1 MGSGAKM
8 TEMNNGPETLKGED
22 WAGEMGAKWLANLA
36 CFEGM
41 IAPIGEALLKQ
52 ADFKPGER
60 VLDIGCGG
68 GGTTIAIAKA
78 VASSGEVVGIDIS
91 PDLTTAS
98 QRRATDAGVTNIGF
112 ICADGATVQLDDAPF
127 DRLFSRFGSMFF
139 PEPHKAFANLHGLL
153 RPGARID
160 LAVWGPPRDNL
171 WMMEMMGV
179 VRRYVDIPPAVPR
192 APGPFAFE
200 DLDYLNEILVSG
212 GFSEASV
219 VAYNGLQPIGGVN
232 AAPHDAV
239 SFVLSS
245 MAVGRALE
253 EQGADV
259 RAAAETDLVELF
271 QRHYVAGQ
279 GVMMQGKAWLV
290 SATA

>member
-1 MGSGAKM
+1 M
-8 TEMNNGPETLKGED
+8 TGKIESSPEALKGED

-36 CFEGM
+36 RFEGM

-68 GGTTIAIAKA
+68 GGTTIAIAQA
-78 VASSGEVVGIDIS
+78 VAPSGEALGIDIS
-91 PDLTTAS
+91 PDLTNAS
-98 QRRATDAGVTNIGF
+98 TQRARDAGVSNIRF
-112 ICADGATVQLDDAPF
+112 ICADASTVQLADAAF

-139 PEPHKAFANLHGLL
+139 AEPHNAFANLHSLL

-179 VRRYVDIPPAVPR
+179 VRCYVDIPPAIPR
-192 APGPFAFE
+192 TPGPFAFE
-200 DLDYLNEILVSG
+200 DLGYLNEILTSG
-212 GFSEASV
+212 GFSRANIVPYE
-219 VAYNGLQPIGGVN
+219 GLQPIGGVN
-232 AAPHDAV
+232 VVPQDAV

-245 MAVGRALE
+245 MAVGRALD
-253 EQGADV
+253 EQGDEI
-259 RAAAETDLVELF
+259 RAAAEVDLVDLF
-271 QRHYVAGQ
+271 QKHYVAGH

>member
-1 MGSGAKM
+1 M
-8 TEMNNGPETLKGED
+8 TEMESSPEALKGED

-36 CFEGM
+36 QFEGM

-60 VLDIGCGG
+60 VIDIGCGG
-68 GGTTIAIAKA
+68 GGTSIAIAQA
-78 VASSGEVVGIDIS
+78 VAPSGEVLGIDIS
-91 PDLTTAS
+91 PDLTNAS
-98 QRRATDAGVTNIGF
+98 TRRASDAGVGNVHF
-112 ICADGATVQLDDAPF
+112 ICADAASVQLPGAPF

-139 PEPHKAFANLHGLL
+139 AEPHKAFANLHSLL

-160 LAVWGPPRDNL
+160 LAVWGPPRENL

-179 VRRYVDIPPAVPR
+179 VRRYIDIPPAVPR
-192 APGPFAFE
+192 TPGPFAFE
-200 DLDYLNEILVSG
+200 DLNYLNEILASG
-212 GFSEASV
+212 GFSGANVTPYE
-219 VAYNGLQPIGGVN
+219 GLQPIGGANVE
-232 AAPHDAV
+232 PQDAV

-245 MAVGRALE
+245 MAVGRALN
-253 EQGADV
+253 EQGDEI
-259 RAAAETDLVELF
+259 RAAAEEELVELF
-271 QRHYVAGQ
+271 RERHVVGQ

>member
-1 MGSGAKM
+1 M
-8 TEMNNGPETLKGED
+8 TEQIESSPEALKGED
-22 WAGEMGAKWLANLA
+22 WAGEMGMKWLANLA
-36 CFEGM
+36 RFEDM

-52 ADFKPGER
+52 ADYKPGER

-78 VASSGEVVGIDIS
+78 VAPSGEVLGIDIS

-98 QRRATDAGVTNIGF
+98 TQRASDAGVNNIRF
-112 ICADGATVQLDDAPF
+112 ICADGATVQLADAPF

-139 PEPHKAFANLHGLL
+139 AEPHKAFANLHSLL

-160 LAVWGPPRDNL
+160 LAVWGPPRENL

-179 VRRYVDIPPAVPR
+179 VRRYVDIPPAIPR
-192 APGPFAFE
+192 TPGPFAFE
-200 DLDYLNEILVSG
+200 DLDYLNEILASG
-212 GFSEASV
+212 GFAGANV
-219 VAYNGLQPIGGVN
+219 VTYDGLQPIGGVN
-232 AAPHDAV
+232 VVPQDAV
-239 SFVLSS
+239 TFVLSS
-245 MAVGRALE
+245 MAVGRALDEKGE
-253 EQGADV
+253 EV
-259 RAAAETDLVELF
+259 RAATEKDLVDLF
-271 QRHYVAGQ
+271 QKHYVPGQ

>member
-1 MGSGAKM
+1 MSGQYDS
-8 TEMNNGPETLKGED
+8 NPEASKGED
-22 WAGEMGAKWLANLA
+22 WAGEMGAKWLANLER
-36 CFEGM
+36 FEGM

-52 ADFKPGER
+52 ASFKPGER

-78 VASSGEVVGIDIS
+78 IAPSGEVIGIDIS

-98 QRRATDAGVTNIGF
+98 TQRAIDAGLSNIRF
-112 ICADGATVQLDDAPF
+112 ICADASTVQLDNKPF

-139 PEPHKAFANLHGLL
+139 PEPHKAFANLHSLL

-179 VRRYVDIPPAVPR
+179 VRRHIDVPPAIPR
-192 APGPFAFE
+192 SPGPFAFE
-200 DLDYLNEILVSG
+200 DVDYLNEVLERG
-212 GFSEASV
+212 GFSKATVSTYQ
-219 VAYNGLQPIGGVN
+219 ALQPIGGVG
-232 AAPHDAV
+232 ATPQEAV

-245 MAVGRALE
+245 MAVGRALD
-253 EQGADV
+253 EQDTDV
-259 RAAAETDLVELF
+259 RIAAQADLVKLF
-271 QRHYVAGQ
+271 EQHYVPDQ
-279 GVMMQGKAWLV
+279 GIMMQGKVWLV

>member
-1 MGSGAKM
+1 M
-8 TEMNNGPETLKGED
+8 TEMESSPEALKGED

-36 CFEGM
+36 QFEGM

-60 VLDIGCGG
+60 VIDIGCGG
-68 GGTTIAIAKA
+68 GGTSIAIAQA
-78 VASSGEVVGIDIS
+78 VAPSGEVLGIDIS
-91 PDLTTAS
+91 PDLTNAS
-98 QRRATDAGVTNIGF
+98 TRRASDAGVGNVHF
-112 ICADGATVQLDDAPF
+112 ICADAATVQLPGAPF

-139 PEPHKAFANLHGLL
+139 AEPHKAFANLHSLL

-160 LAVWGPPRDNL
+160 LAVWGPPRENL

-179 VRRYVDIPPAVPR
+179 VRRYIDIPPAVPR
-192 APGPFAFE
+192 TPGPFAFE
-200 DLDYLNEILVSG
+200 DLNYLNEILASG
-212 GFSEASV
+212 GFSGANVTPYE
-219 VAYNGLQPIGGVN
+219 GLQPIGGANVE
-232 AAPHDAV
+232 PQDAV

-245 MAVGRALE
+245 MAVGRALD
-253 EQGADV
+253 EQGDEI
-259 RAAAETDLVELF
+259 RAAAEEELVELF
-271 QRHYVAGQ
+271 RERHVVGQ

>member
-1 MGSGAKM
+1 M
-8 TEMNNGPETLKGED
+8 TEAAGNKANTIKGED
-22 WAGEMGAKWLANLA
+22 WAGEMGAKWLANLSR
-36 CFEGM
+36 FEGM
-41 IAPIGEALLKQ
+41 IAPIGTALLARAGFQ
-52 ADFKPGER
+52 SGER

-68 GGTTIAIAKA
+68 GGTTIAIAHA
-78 VASSGEVVGIDIS
+78 VAPDGGVLGIDIS
-91 PDLTTAS
+91 PDLTAAS
-98 QRRATDAGVTNIGF
+98 TRRASDAGVGNIGF
-112 ICADGATVQLDDAPF
+112 ICADASSLQLPDAPF

-139 PEPHKAFANLHGLL
+139 AEPHQAFANLRVLL

-160 LAVWGPPRDNL
+160 LAVWAPPRDNL

-179 VRRYVDIPPAVPR
+179 VRNHVDIPPAVPR

-200 DLDYLNEILVSG
+200 DLDYLNEVLASG
-212 GFSEASV
+212 GFSSPDII
-219 VAYNGLQPIGGVN
+219 AYTGLQPVGG
-232 AAPHDAV
+232 AGATPQEAV

-245 MAVGRALE
+245 MAVGKLLD

-259 RAAAETDLVELF
+259 RVAAEAELLELF
-271 QRHYVAGQ
+271 AKHYVAGQ

>member
-1 MGSGAKM
+1 M
-8 TEMNNGPETLKGED
+8 TEINNGPEALKGED

-36 CFEGM
+36 RFEGM

-52 ADFKPGER
+52 ADFKPGAR

-78 VASSGEVVGIDIS
+78 IAPSGEVVGIDIS

-98 QRRATDAGVTNIGF
+98 LRRAKDAGVTNIRF
-112 ICADGATVQLDDAPF
+112 ICADGATVQLEDAPF

-139 PEPHKAFANLHGLL
+139 PEPHKAFANLHSLL

-179 VRRYVDIPPAVPR
+179 VRRYVYIPPAVPR
-192 APGPFAFE
+192 SPGPFAFE

-212 GFSEASV
+212 GFSGVNVIPYE
-219 VAYNGLQPIGGVN
+219 GLQPIGGAD

-245 MAVGRALE
+245 MAVGRVLA

-259 RAAAETDLVELF
+259 RATAETDLVELF
-271 QRHYVAGQ
+271 QKHYVAGE
-279 GVMMQGKAWLV
+279 GVMMKGKAWLV

>member
-1 MGSGAKM
+1 M
-8 TEMNNGPETLKGED
+8 TEINNSPEALKGED

-36 CFEGM
+36 RFEGM

-52 ADFKPGER
+52 ADFKPGAR

-78 VASSGEVVGIDIS
+78 IAPSGEVVGIDIS

-98 QRRATDAGVTNIGF
+98 LRRAKDAGVTNIRF
-112 ICADGATVQLDDAPF
+112 ICADGATVQLEDAPF

-139 PEPHKAFANLHGLL
+139 PEPHKAFANLHSLL

-171 WMMEMMGV
+171 WMMEMMGI

-212 GFSEASV
+212 GFSGVNVIPYE
-219 VAYNGLQPIGGVN
+219 GLQPIGGAD

-245 MAVGRALE
+245 MAVGRVLA

-259 RAAAETDLVELF
+259 RATAETDLVELF
-271 QRHYVAGQ
+271 QKHYVAGE
-279 GVMMQGKAWLV
+279 GVMMKGKAWLV

>member
-1 MGSGAKM
+1 MS
-8 TEMNNGPETLKGED
+8 EMNNGPETLKGED

-41 IAPIGEALLKQ
+41 IAPIGEALLRQ

-78 VASSGEVVGIDIS
+78 VAPSGEVVGIDIS

-98 QRRATDAGVTNIGF
+98 MRRAKDAGVTNIRF
-112 ICADGATVQLDDAPF
+112 ICADGATVQLEDAPF

-139 PEPHKAFANLHGLL
+139 PEPHKAFANLHSLL

-192 APGPFAFE
+192 SPGPFAFE
-200 DLDYLNEILVSG
+200 DLDYLNEILASG

-232 AAPHDAV
+232 ATPHDAV

-253 EQGADV
+253 EQGTDV

-290 SATA
+290 SATAER

>member
-1 MGSGAKM
+1 M
-8 TEMNNGPETLKGED
+8 TEINNGPEALKGED

-36 CFEGM
+36 RFEGM

-52 ADFKPGER
+52 ADFKPGAR

-78 VASSGEVVGIDIS
+78 IAPSGEVVGIDIS

-98 QRRATDAGVTNIGF
+98 LRRAKDAGVTNIRF
-112 ICADGATVQLDDAPF
+112 ICADGATVQLEDAPF

-139 PEPHKAFANLHGLL
+139 PEPHKAFANLHSLL

-171 WMMEMMGV
+171 WMMEMMGI

-212 GFSEASV
+212 GFSGVNVIPYE
-219 VAYNGLQPIGGVN
+219 GLQPIGGAD

-245 MAVGRALE
+245 MAVGRVLA

-259 RAAAETDLVELF
+259 RATAETDLVELF
-271 QRHYVAGQ
+271 QKHYVAGE
-279 GVMMQGKAWLV
+279 GVMMKGKAWLV
-290 SATA
+290 

>member
-1 MGSGAKM
+1 M
-8 TEMNNGPETLKGED
+8 TEMESSPEALKGED

-36 CFEGM
+36 QFEGM

-60 VLDIGCGG
+60 VIDIGCGG
-68 GGTTIAIAKA
+68 GGTSIAIAQA
-78 VASSGEVVGIDIS
+78 VAPSGEVLGIDIS
-91 PDLTTAS
+91 PDLTNAS
-98 QRRATDAGVTNIGF
+98 TRRASDAGVGNIHF
-112 ICADGATVQLDDAPF
+112 ICADAATVQLPGAPF

-139 PEPHKAFANLHGLL
+139 AEPHKAFANLHSLL

-160 LAVWGPPRDNL
+160 LAVWGPPRENL

-179 VRRYVDIPPAVPR
+179 VRRYIDIPPAVPR
-192 APGPFAFE
+192 TPGPFAFE
-200 DLDYLNEILVSG
+200 DLNYLNEILASG
-212 GFSEASV
+212 GFSGANVTPYE
-219 VAYNGLQPIGGVN
+219 GLQPIGGANVE
-232 AAPHDAV
+232 PQDAV

-245 MAVGRALE
+245 MAVGRALD
-253 EQGADV
+253 EQGDEI
-259 RAAAETDLVELF
+259 RAAAEEELVELF
-271 QRHYVAGQ
+271 RERHVVGQ